1 MFNPSATP
9 LSAPSTYIVRM
20 VVFLFISLAA
30 VAALSAP
37 ANRLSVFFNANPLL
51 NGLIVLVFVLGAI
64 YAFRYVLIL
73 LPEIRWV
80 NVLSSGTGAAAP
92 SPKLLAPLAA
102 MVMRSGGKLVL
113 TQTSLA
119 SIMDSV
125 SARMEETREI
135 LRYMIGLLVFLGL
148 LGTFWGLLITIS
160 SVGDLI
166 ASLSEQG
173 GQSAV
178 LFSQL
183 IAGLK
188 KPLAGMGTAFSSS
201 LFGLAGSLL
210 LGFLDLQLGQA
221 QNRFVMELEDW
232 LSTSARFALDGAA
245 LPDVSA
251 GQSQAAISEVAE
263 SLDQLLAK
271 LRGQ

>member
-1 MFNPSATP
+1 M
-9 LSAPSTYIVRM
+9 R
-20 VVFLFISLAA
+20 
-30 VAALSAP
+30 
-37 ANRLSVFFNANPLL
+37 
-51 NGLIVLVFVLGAI
+51 
-64 YAFRYVLIL
+64 
-73 LPEIRWV
+73 
-80 NVLSSGTGAAAP
+80 SGTGAAAP